1 MGSTLIFHVIHIIFS
16 TKLRQPFITDAAA
29 PRLYPYLGGIA
40 RHRQCDLLAVGGMP
54 DHIHLLI
61 SVHPVVALADLV
73 RDLKANSSRFMH
85 EELAIAEFAWQ
96 TGYAAFSVSKSS
108 VEGVRDYIAA
118 QREHHASRSF
128 SDELVDFLRRNDI
141 TYDERYILT

>member
-96 TGYAAFSVSKSS
+96 TGYAAFSVSKS
-108 VEGVRDYIAA
+108 GVDTVRAYIGS
-118 QREHHASRSF
+118 QSEHHASRSF